1 VVSSICAR
9 VALHRFPTNGGF
21 TLAELLVV
29 VSVIALLSTVF
40 FAGFRS
46 DGQAL
51 ALERSARSFVQT
63 VDQVRALS
71 LSGGQHEGQTVSG
84 GFGFY
89 VQQDQ
94 GSVLL
99 FADCNGDGE
108 YQENGAS
115 STCADDASE
124 AVETVALESGITFDS
139 ISPCTS
145 GACTLTVVFVPPYAA
160 STFSPNLVGTEAI
173 FVLKNSQDTTRQ
185 IRINTLGVTTTQ

>member
-1 VVSSICAR
+1 M
-9 VALHRFPTNGGF
+9 
-21 TLAELLVV
+21 
-29 VSVIALLSTVF
+29 VIAVIAILSSLF
-40 FAGFRS
+40 FAGFRQ

-51 ALERSARSFVQT
+51 ALERSSRSFVQAI
-63 VDQVRALS
+63 DQARSLS
-71 LSGGQHEGQTVSG
+71 LSGSQHEGQTVSG

-94 GSVLL
+94 GSILL

-124 AVETVALESGITFDS
+124 EVETIALESGITFDT
-139 ISPCTS
+139 ITPCTS
-145 GACTLTVVFVPPYAA
+145 GACTLTVVFIPPYAA

-173 FVLKNSQDTTRQ
+173 FSLINSQSDTRQ